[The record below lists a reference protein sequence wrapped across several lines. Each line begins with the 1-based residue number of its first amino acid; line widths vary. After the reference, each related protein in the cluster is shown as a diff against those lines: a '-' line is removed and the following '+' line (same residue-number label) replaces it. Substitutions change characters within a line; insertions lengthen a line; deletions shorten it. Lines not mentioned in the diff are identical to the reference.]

1 MIAKPTWITANGALK
16 YHKESKD
23 NYYQKEGDLGEWQ
36 GEGAKALGLSG
47 AINEKDLENILWGRD
62 KDGNELVQ
70 ARLNEEGDRI
80 RAGLDLTFNAP
91 KSVSIAYELALGS
104 GNEELAKAILGAHNE
119 IVDQK
124 MGSFEKLLQSR
135 ETLEGETK
143 VVTTGKM
150 VAAKFTHFISR
161 PVEHESGEVTVDP
174 QLHTHAVLMNVTQL
188 ESGEWRAIETRDI
201 FDNYMNLGKEYRVDL
216 AAKLSELGFEV
227 EITDQD
233 KAYFEIKLTGDKEKD
248 GAIIEA
254 MSQRAKE
261 VKNTAVKLKEE
272 MPNASDSELKQH
284 AAWQSRTWKDGNL
297 DRRQIVED
305 NIKRAEELG
314 LTPDMIKTKEA
325 EKLSGQDR
333 EELIKLHLQNAIEV
347 LEENTSV
354 FNTHDL
360 LSTAGALGMRH
371 GIDTQEYIP
380 YLTKNKELVDLSK
393 GYYTTKTILAN
404 EKELIEAVKETNAE
418 KAFENTLSKKEI
430 RERLE
435 KYNEGQKYALN
446 KGQMESVELILNS
459 KEQIIGIQGD
469 AGTGKT
475 SMLKALNSIK
485 NSDTKIIGLSYTG
498 KAAKEIE
505 LKTEAERMAL
515 SSEIME
521 QSGIKS
527 RTVASFLESIESEK
541 IKKEDYKDSIIIVDE
556 SSFLGTKDAS
566 KLVSF
571 AKESGAKIVK
581 MGDEKQM
588 KAINAGDPFRLLK
601 HHAEMKTANMD
612 EVLRQETPELKHA
625 VKLLNE
631 YKAVEALEY
640 LDKKGMIHEL
650 VVSEEVNDKREAI
663 RVAAVDRLV
672 DSYFDNSKNQLVIG
686 AKETSRDPLIFTS
699 TNKTKD
705 LINDQ
710 IHAQKVERGEIKE
723 LQTTTIRASTNLRP
737 SQKLLTESYKE
748 GHDIAFLRKEIK
760 IDEELTLKKGDEFKI
775 VAPTEQQI
783 EENTLTLEGK
793 DGQKHT
799 INLSQHGQKLETFYQ
814 RELEIGE
821 GSKIVFT
828 KNDRKIG
835 VQNGVTAEIKSIRDG
850 QVTAKLTE
858 NGKSVSFSLD
868 NYQYIDNGYALT
880 THKSQGQTSGRVIAF
895 LDSNMQ
901 DFSSFY
907 VATTRAAKHLEI
919 YTDSKEQLA
928 NNIEVENIKYNATT
942 LFEQL
947 KQEEKE
953 YLDREEN
960 RLYNSDATKGQ
971 TSVIEKM
978 AKWLDI
984 EESPKFEKYGEARE
998 WIDANMESFKA
1009 KLAEYEEKL
1018 EGAPTEKQT
1027 ELVAKI
1033 AKSLKMEEEPEIK
1046 NYKEAKEFIKKHIE
1060 AYSKNIEEYIKKL
1073 DGPATEKQIQL
1084 TQSISTTLNLE
1095 INTDESLTYG
1105 EAKSFINKHI
1115 EAYQSKK
1122 LEQRTVRITAE
1133 LGIEP
1138 PEGSTNEEIKAWIN
1152 EHKDQKS
1159 EFRDTIKELAEIRL
1173 EQALEKQENL
1183 SSNIPGFTQIIHEI
1197 EEFKAQKTGIKSTV
1211 RELYCEMKSAEN
1223 DEQKSEI
1230 QTKIEELKK
1239 EREDLKNPLDLRIEA
1254 DSENKALR
1262 ELRYVQKEIG
1272 RAGGLIDKASLPGK
1286 PIFDSDIRFLA
1297 NGVGTKEGYKNF
1309 DEHFMAIPTVGVEF
1323 ELPGIVLREEGQEES
1338 EIAEDIA
1345 LRIKAVADR
1354 QFKDGEIEQEDK
1366 DRADRFAKFIK
1377 TGADE
1382 IALKPLINKGI
1393 SEEELRE
1400 DYTVEQIKQEAAALD
1415 FGRIDK
1421 EAKDSFLALLQSNN
1435 ELQKDDLK
1443 SKYSQKMIN
1452 HLLEKGFEYPQ
1463 EQEQTEEQNSKP
1475 QEEKR
1480 GETSALRHPPQ
1491 RPSKAPPKQR
1501 IHKNEIEMAKMMT
1514 DNEMKISDPSPV
1526 LDALGID
1533 YRKHGNRY
1541 EFKARDE
1548 RTASA
1553 NLWLDKTGEWRY
1565 NDFGGGAGN
1574 VAHLA
1579 RDILGTNYKEAKIW
1593 VLEQLGVRDY
1603 VGELFE
1609 NLKQNRDEKPQI
1621 SVADIEAAKERMQEA
1636 SKAGRQAEKESK
1648 VLEVMPIDFTSEKVQ
1663 GFLEWRGFT
1672 QEKMPE
1678 WAYQIKGEY
1687 KDVNGKV
1694 RQAEGIGVVGDNGS
1708 ADIHYYKPI
1717 FIKSR
1722 NDYIKAI
1729 TFENKDITT
1738 LEPVQESDKKS
1749 LIIAESK
1756 NDAIAAYHQMPEEMD
1771 KSTVLIANG
1780 TGLAGKIVET
1790 MKNENFDEVTILNQN
1805 DKAGEVFKDFIIE
1818 EAQLKEWKEVT
1829 YEEGEWKKDIN
1840 DLHKDGVKIKG
1851 RFVEKTLEPTVEEEI
1866 EQKIEK
1872 GELKEAAELL
1882 EEKIEEI
1889 ESDKELEKLE
1899 QRIEAAAEKEEP
1911 QPEKEQ
1917 TEEQIEERE
1926 APKEGEQEG
1935 EIQAETR
1942 EVEAE
1947 LER

>member
-16 YHKESKD
+16 YHQESKD

-36 GEGAKALGLSG
+36 GEGAAALGLSG

-70 ARLNEEGDRI
+70 ARLNEDGDRI

-174 QLHTHAVLMNVTQL
+174 QLHTHAVLMNMTQL
-188 ESGEWRAIETRDI
+188 ENGEWRAIETRDI
-201 FDNYMNLGKEYRVDL
+201 YDNYMNLGKEYRVDL

-233 KAYFEIKLTGDKEKD
+233 KAFFEIKLTGEKEKD
-248 GAIIEA
+248 EKIIEA

-261 VKNTAVKLKEE
+261 VKETAEGLKEE
-272 MPNASDSELKQH
+272 MPNASESELKQH

-305 NIKRAEELG
+305 NIRRAEEYG

-325 EKLSGQDR
+325 EKLSGQER

-347 LEENTSV
+347 LEESTSV

-371 GIDTQEYIP
+371 GIDTQEYLP
-380 YLTKNKELVDLSK
+380 YLPKNQELVDLSK
-393 GYYTTKTILAN
+393 GYFTTKTILAN

-430 RERLE
+430 KERLE
-435 KYNEGQKYALN
+435 RYNEGQKYALN

-485 NSDTKIIGLSYTG
+485 NTDTKIIGLSYTG

-521 QSGIKS
+521 QSGIQS
-527 RTVASFLESIESEK
+527 RTVSSFLAGIENGK
-541 IKKEDYKDSIIIVDE
+541 IKTEDYKNSIIIVDE
-556 SSFLGTKDAS
+556 SSFLGTKNAS

-571 AKESGAKIVK
+571 VKESGAKIVN
-581 MGDEKQM
+581 MGDKKQM
-588 KAINAGDPFRLLK
+588 KSPNAGDPFRLLMEY
-601 HHAEMKTANMD
+601 AEMKTANMD

-650 VVSEEVNDKREAI
+650 AVNEEVNDKREAV
-663 RVAAVDRLV
+663 RVAAVDSLV
-672 DSYFDNSKNQLVIG
+672 TSYFDNSKNQLVIG

-737 SQKLLTESYKE
+737 SQKLLAESYKE
-748 GHDIAFLRKEIK
+748 GHDIAFLKKEIQLT
-760 IDEELTLKKGDEFKI
+760 EELTLKKGDEFKVI
-775 VAPTEQQI
+775 APTEQQI
-783 EENTLTLEGK
+783 EENTLTLEDK

-799 INLSQHGQKLETFYQ
+799 IELSKHGQKLETFYE

-835 VQNGVTAEIKSIRDG
+835 VQNGVTAEVKSIKNG

-919 YTDSKEQLA
+919 YTDNKEQLA
-928 NNIEVENIKYNATT
+928 NNIEAENIKYNATT

-960 RLYNSDATKGQ
+960 RLYNADATKGQ
-971 TSVIEKM
+971 IDVIGKM

-1018 EGAPTEKQT
+1018 SGPATEKQT

-1033 AKSLKMEEEPEIK
+1033 AKSLKMEEEPEVK
-1046 NYKEAKEFIKKHIE
+1046 SYKEAKEFINKHIE
-1060 AYSKNIEEYIKKL
+1060 EYGKNIEEYIAKL
-1073 DGPATEKQIQL
+1073 DGPATEKQVQL

-1105 EAKSFINKHI
+1105 EAKTFINTHI
-1115 EAYQSKK
+1115 EAYQTKK
-1122 LEQRTVRITAE
+1122 LEQRTV
-1133 LGIEP
+1133 
-1138 PEGSTNEEIKAWIN
+1138 
-1152 EHKDQKS
+1152 
-1159 EFRDTIKELAEIRL
+1159 
-1173 EQALEKQENL
+1173 
-1183 SSNIPGFTQIIHEI
+1183 
-1197 EEFKAQKTGIKSTV
+1197 V
-1211 RELYCEMKSAEN
+1211 
-1223 DEQKSEI
+1223 
-1230 QTKIEELKK
+1230 
-1239 EREDLKNPLDLRIEA
+1239 KN
-1254 DSENKALR
+1254 
-1262 ELRYVQKEIG
+1262 
-1272 RAGGLIDKASLPGK
+1272 
-1286 PIFDSDIRFLA
+1286 
-1297 NGVGTKEGYKNF
+1297 
-1309 DEHFMAIPTVGVEF
+1309 
-1323 ELPGIVLREEGQEES
+1323 
-1338 EIAEDIA
+1338 
-1345 LRIKAVADR
+1345 
-1354 QFKDGEIEQEDK
+1354 
-1366 DRADRFAKFIK
+1366 
-1377 TGADE
+1377 
-1382 IALKPLINKGI
+1382 
-1393 SEEELRE
+1393 
-1400 DYTVEQIKQEAAALD
+1400 
-1415 FGRIDK
+1415 
-1421 EAKDSFLALLQSNN
+1421 
-1435 ELQKDDLK
+1435 
-1443 SKYSQKMIN
+1443 
-1452 HLLEKGFEYPQ
+1452 
-1463 EQEQTEEQNSKP
+1463 
-1475 QEEKR
+1475 
-1480 GETSALRHPPQ
+1480 ETSPLRPPQ
-1491 RPSKAPPKQR
+1491 NPSKAPATRER
-1501 IHKNEIEMAKMMT
+1501 IHKNEIDMAREMT

-1541 EFKARDE
+1541 EFKAREE

-1603 VGELFE
+1603 VSELFE
-1609 NLKQNRDEKPQI
+1609 DLKQNKDEKPQI
-1621 SVADIEAAKERMQEA
+1621 RLEDIEAAKQRMQEA
-1636 SKAGRQAEKESK
+1636 TKAGKQAEKESK
-1648 VLEVMPIDFTSEKVQ
+1648 VLEVMPIDFSSEKVQ

-1687 KDVNGKV
+1687 KDANGKV

-1717 FIKSR
+1717 YIKSR
-1722 NDYIKAI
+1722 DDYIKAI

-1738 LEPVQESDKKS
+1738 LEPVEQSDKKS

-1756 NDAIAAYHQMPEEMD
+1756 NDAIAAYHQMPGEMD
-1771 KSTVLIANG
+1771 RSTVLIANG
-1780 TGLAGKIVET
+1780 TGLAGKIVEV
-1790 MKNENFDEVTILNQN
+1790 MREENFDEVTILNQN
-1805 DKAGEVFKDFIIE
+1805 DKAGVIFKDRIIE
-1818 EAQLKEWKEVT
+1818 EAGLKEWKEVA

-1840 DLHKDGVKIKG
+1840 DLHKDGVKIKD
-1851 RFVEKTLEPTVEEEI
+1851 RFIEKTLEPTVEEEI
-1866 EQKIEK
+1866 ENKIEK

-1889 ESDKELEKLE
+1889 ESDKELERLE
-1899 QRIEAAAEKEEP
+1899 EKIEAAAEKEEP

-1917 TEEQIEERE
+1917 VEEQTEEQEVPKGGTQE
-1926 APKEGEQEG
+1926 AEM
-1935 EIQAETR
+1935 QAEEK